1 MTVTN
6 NERREVARR
15 LRELEKGVIGAFIP
29 TGELAEDV
37 LRAIDYGRSGA
48 MTPYGCL
55 ADLIEPEP
63 ERTCRNVSD
72 NDTGF
77 TCSECGAS
85 VTGGNYRHSYVDE
98 AGVRWYTT
106 ANAPRWS
113 YCPNCGAKV
122 VDECAMN

>member
-1 MTVTN
+1 MTITN
-6 NERREVARR
+6 DERREVARR

-63 ERTCRNVSD
+63 ERTCEMVD
-72 NDTGF
+72 NGRELC
-77 TCSECGAS
+77 CSVCDW
-85 VTGGNYRHSYVDE
+85 RHDYDDE
-98 AGVRWYTT
+98 PV
-106 ANAPRWS
+106 
-113 YCPNCGAKV
+113 YCSGCGAKV
-122 VDECAMN
+122 VSE